1 MLPVSPSEDTESKN
15 PTRLEAQDGKR
26 RWRPSPPFNL
36 GPELE
41 TSCESPAEGLVV
53 RGDPPEN
60 AKQHIDAGKDQR
72 LHEFPPRWPPGT
84 DRRIDE

>member
-60 AKQHIDAGKDQR
+60 AKQHIDAGK
-72 LHEFPPRWPPGT
+72 EENG
-84 DRRIDE
+84 